1 MEYKQWRENRR
12 SRELHACA
20 SVLLQHVDSFR
31 GGGLVEAP
39 HVVVHLREALLHV
52 ILGAAL
58 PYRPETEAQGGMV
71 QLKGGGGEVTEV
83 DGGGEGNGDG
93 AHITFHSSRQLPEGF
108 HGYGEA
114 IILRK

>member
-1 MEYKQWRENRR
+1 MFGVSTHKPAVFALAVSRQNCYAARAWRDSGGRKKKCTEYKQWRENRL
-12 SRELHACA
+12 SRDLHACP
-20 SVLLQHVDSFR
+20 SVLLQHVHSFR

-71 QLKGGGGEVTEV
+71 QLKGGSDT
-83 DGGGEGNGDG
+83 
-93 AHITFHSSRQLPEGF
+93 
-108 HGYGEA
+108 
-114 IILRK
+114 

>member
-1 MEYKQWRENRR
+1 M
-12 SRELHACA
+12 SA
-20 SVLLQHVDSFR
+20 D
-31 GGGLVEAP
+31 
-39 HVVVHLREALLHV
+39 ALAV
-52 ILGAAL
+52 
-58 PYRPETEAQGGMV
+58 
-71 QLKGGGGEVTEV
+71 EV